1 MTNMPRAPFFDAT
14 VPRRQGVP
22 TRACTALLLS
32 LSLLGT
38 QTGGMAQDVMR
49 DGGRTAA
56 SSFSLPSSAG
66 SLPSVS
72 VAPISPTST
81 VAYTTS
87 MAVLNDSAKL
97 GPGDRVSFRVV
108 EEKRDPIGLI
118 VTDSGE
124 MEVPLIG
131 RVAAANKT
139 CKQLAYEIKPVLE
152 KEYFYQ
158 ATVIIGLDMISTKS
172 RGKVYLTGQVRT
184 QGALELMPDE
194 VMTVSKTILR
204 AGGLADFAEKRK
216 VKLVRRKA
224 DGTSETTLVDL
235 DLIIKKGQL
244 DKDPVVQ
251 PGDLI
256 VVPER
261 LINF

>member
-1 MTNMPRAPFFDAT
+1 MTNMLPANFPDIAAAHQHGAPMRAGT
-14 VPRRQGVP
+14 S
-22 TRACTALLLS
+22 LLLI
-32 LSLLGT
+32 LSL
-38 QTGGMAQDVMR
+38 
-49 DGGRTAA
+49 
-56 SSFSLPSSAG
+56 FG
-66 SLPSVS
+66 SLPGAIAQDTIRDSGRTPAASAFPLASTALPSVP
-72 VAPISPTST
+72 VTTLSPTST

-87 MAVLNDSAKL
+87 MTVLNDTARL
-97 GPGDRVSFRVV
+97 GPGDRISFRVV

-139 CKQLAYEIKPVLE
+139 CKQLAYEIKPILE

-172 RGKVYLTGQVRT
+172 RGKVYLTGQVRA

-194 VMTVSKTILR
+194 AMTVSKAILR
-204 AGGLADFAEKRK
+204 AGGLADFADKRK

-224 DGTSETTLVDL
+224 DGGSETTLVDL
-235 DLIIKKGQL
+235 DLILKKGQL

-256 VVPER
+256 VVSER